1 MALITYFLA
10 ALYFSI
16 FSIFISFFILEIL
29 KKINLLNKNNLIVKY
44 FEFNK
49 KDNSNFKLLII
60 FTIFC
65 VIWSTVLI
73 LQ

>member
-29 KKINLLNKNNLIVKY
+29 KKINLLNKNSLIVKY

>member
-29 KKINLLNKNNLIVKY
+29 KKKNFLNKNSLIVKY